1 MPHWPGQRVI
11 QAVTVIPLLLQ
22 MVTVSDFFAIFAP
35 ILELNAIMNH
45 LKTVER
51 MKKLMIVALMLTLG
65 MGLAMAQDKKADCP
79 KTKATTAC
87 VSKTPCDDC
96 KTQGKHECDSKKDCA
111 DKQQCKGEA
120 KHQCEG
126 KKECATA
133 KHECADKKECATAKH
148 DCGDKKDCA
157 DKKDC
162 DGKKDC
168 AAMKACDG
176 KKDCTDKKDC
186 AAAKHECKGDGKH
199 QCDKEAAA
207 KKDCCKDK

>member
-1 MPHWPGQRVI
+1 
-11 QAVTVIPLLLQ
+11 
-22 MVTVSDFFAIFAP
+22 
-35 ILELNAIMNH
+35 MNH

-120 KHQCEG
+120 KHQCS
-126 KKECATA
+126 KDAAA
-133 KHECADKKECATAKH
+133 KH
-148 DCGDKKDCA
+148 DCA
-157 DKKDC
+157 DKKVC

-176 KKDCTDKKDC
+176 KKECADKKDC